1 MFTAPIWQKLSK
13 LIRQLAICYVW
24 IRTLKDS
31 LEQICSEKSMFLK
44 EEFSYRE
51 PYTAITVETT
61 GYGFHFTDSLPCA
74 RGLANGLSICLV
86 QPVLQSLNDILC
98 SLIQIWLKPSFPVSM
113 LELRAYTTAY
123 WILHPQESCAC
134 RTLPL
139 ADRSNRSI
147 SRPAFLKANLSHV
160 TISWIHPLKDFC
172 KFLEFLGITW
182 NPTVWIF
189 LCRTDIAIGWQ
200 FN

>member
-1 MFTAPIWQKLSK
+1 MSE
-13 LIRQLAICYVW
+13 YVH
-24 IRTLKDS
+24 LKIALNKFAARS
-31 LEQICSEKSMFLK
+31 RC
-44 EEFSYRE
+44 FSRKNFHIVNMH
-51 PYTAITVETT
+51 TAITVETT

-74 RGLANGLSICLV
+74 RGPANGLSIRLV